1 MFNFARVNS
10 NNKVVDV
17 VQIFDDDIVTDDD
30 GNVYEHW
37 AYSHLYEKYP
47 DSKKDYWVMID
58 NKKNWGYI
66 GNTFDK
72 FKDGFIS
79 EKPYPSWTLDE
90 NTLKWT
96 PPVPEPILT
105 DEEKEINTST
115 LWDESLGEWKKI
127 TPD

>member
-17 VQIFDDDIVTDDD
+17 VFVFDDIVTDDD
-30 GNVYEHW
+30 GNLYEHW
-37 AYSHLYEKYP
+37 AYTHLYEKYP

-105 DEEKEINTST
+105 DEEKEVST
-115 LWDESLGEWKKI
+115 NLNWNEELQVWEKYTLI
-127 TPD
+127 

>member
-17 VQIFDDDIVTDDD
+17 VFVFDDIVTDDD
-30 GNVYEHW
+30 GNLYEHW
-37 AYSHLYEKYP
+37 AYNHLYEKYP

-58 NKKNWGYI
+58 NKKNWGYV

-79 EKPYPSWTLDE
+79 EKPYPSWTFDE
-90 NTLKWT
+90 TTLKWT

-105 DEEKEINTST
+105 DEEKEVST
-115 LWDESLGEWKKI
+115 NLNWNEELQVWEKQF
-127 TPD
+127 